1 MDTIFSH
8 PEALTVIVALPLL
21 GIIARLFGVTFRRI
35 AKWYLYVAVFA
46 VVVVMDSMFFPFIG
60 GKDYFFRFAVE
71 LSLICFVLAWAF
83 EMGAGELKE
92 LLRTTFKKPLAIAVT
107 AFTAIFLLACLF
119 AYDIHAAFWSNYERG
134 EGGFQ
139 MIHYYLFF
147 LLLILLLRTE
157 VEWKNIFKFSLVAAG
172 LMILYGVGG
181 SFMLSGFIG
190 PYAGGV
196 APMTGWWHQLIDGR
210 FQGSLGNPA
219 YVAPYLLFSM
229 FYAAYLWFSR
239 KREGGA
245 AKYALWGF
253 VALMVIFLFLFFFMI
268 SQTRGAFLGL
278 AAGIYVFLLYL
289 GYSEP
294 RLRKIAL
301 GLVAVLLVV
310 GGVVVRYVHQ
320 QYLANPSASWLSAIP
335 GTRLFDLPLSSSI
348 LAVAGIVAFL
358 AAAIIMFARQ
368 NKRLWWALAAL
379 VVLMIGGSFYAK
391 SIGRF
396 PSFADPTTS
405 TRFWVWGEAW
415 QGFLERPILGWG
427 PENFTAVYD
436 KFFNPNFYVPG
447 QNNETWFDRAHSV
460 FFDYLS
466 ETGALGLL
474 SYLAV
479 FGVFAWEFFRRRRH
493 EDQSQDRSQVVV
505 RGFILALPVAYLVQ
519 GVAIFDVLP
528 MYLNL
533 FLFLAFAYYYFYEK
547 QNHGQN
553 R

>member
-8 PEALTVIVALPLL
+8 PEVLAVIVALPLF
-21 GIIARLFGVTFRRI
+21 GIIAKLFGIAFRRI
-35 AKWYLYVAVFA
+35 ARWYLYVAVFA

-60 GKDYFFRFAVE
+60 GKDYFFRFSVE

-92 LLRTTFKKPLAIAVT
+92 LLRTTFKKPLVIAVSV
-107 AFTAIFLLACLF
+107 FTAIFLLACLF
-119 AYDIHAAFWSNYERG
+119 AYDVHAAFWSNFERG

-157 VEWKNIFKFSLVAAG
+157 AEWKNIFKFSLVAAG
-172 LMILYGVGG
+172 FMVLYGVGAAY
-181 SFMLSGFIG
+181 SLSGFIG
-190 PYAGGV
+190 PFAGGNT
-196 APMTGWWHQLIDGR
+196 PPPGWLHKIIDPR

-229 FYAAYLWFSR
+229 FYAMYLWIRR
-239 KREGGA
+239 KWEGRRRWLVHA
-245 AKYALWGF
+245 GF
-253 VALMVIFLFLFFFMI
+253 GFLMLVLLFFFI
-268 SQTRGAFLGL
+268 LSQTRGAFLGL
-278 AAGIYVFLLYL
+278 GAGVFVLLLYFVIA
-289 GYSEP
+289 G
-294 RLRKIAL
+294 RGALRKWSAIL
-301 GLVAVLLVV
+301 LAVVV
-310 GGVVVRYVHQ
+310 IFGGVVFSIRNSSFVQSFPEGRLLQ
-320 QYLANPSASWLSAIP
+320 ISISDASA
-335 GTRLFDLPLSSSI
+335 
-348 LAVAGIVAFL
+348 
-358 AAAIIMFARQ
+358 Q
-368 NKRLWWALAAL
+368 
-379 VVLMIGGSFYAK
+379 
-391 SIGRF
+391 
-396 PSFADPTTS
+396 

-415 QGFLERPILGWG
+415 KGFLERPILGWG

-447 QNNETWFDRAHSV
+447 QSTETWFDRAHSV

-479 FGVFAWEFFRRRRH
+479 FGVFAWEFFKRRRH
-493 EDQSQDRSQVVV
+493 EDKTNASVAV
-505 RGFILALPVAYLVQ
+505 GGLMLALPTAYLVQ

-533 FLFLAFAYYYFYEK
+533 FLFLAFAYYYFYGR
-547 QNHGQN
+547 QNHG
-553 R
+553 